1 MDKDTAASTL
11 PPKELSL
18 FKRIVKYYDQK
29 QYKTGLKFANQIL
42 NNPKFA
48 DHGETLSMKGI
59 LLNCLGKKE
68 EARELVKK
76 GLQSNIKSW
85 HIFGLIKKSDRLYNE
100 AIRAYIQALR
110 LDPKNLQV
118 LRDLSVLQMHIRDL
132 DGCLETRSK
141 LLTERPTQKASWV
154 GYTVVQHL
162 RGHLDTAATVIREF
176 LKVQTAIEPYN
187 YEHSELLL
195 YYIMILKENKQYEE
209 ALNFM
214 VEHAKEIVDK
224 VSYLETYADLLL
236 NLGRYDDAEKTVWE
250 LLERNPDCVLYYEI
264 FYKVAE
270 AKDKCEISSLDKQKM
285 LKECINKFA
294 YARLPKLLFLDTLE
308 GDEFSLH
315 VDLFMRK
322 NLRKGVPNLF
332 IQLKRFYNTE
342 ERVKTLETLYLTYR
356 SNLDAHNT
364 LGPITHGMLDSKELA
379 DTSIEP
385 PSSSLWLNYLI
396 AQHFNYMGQTQRA
409 LDVITKEIMTNPT
422 IVDLY
427 TLKAEIYRDAGDVI
441 TASKW
446 MDDAQALD
454 TADRFINAQCTKC
467 MVQAH
472 RIEDAEV
479 MAAKFT
485 RGSTTATQY
494 LTEMQCMWFLIET
507 ARSYWTMQKYGDA
520 LKYCHEIDRVYT
532 AILEDQLD
540 FHSYCLRK
548 GTLRSYIE
556 TIRLEDKLR
565 DHPAYFDAACLA
577 VEIYLHLHVNP
588 LGAENDEDNQQNC
601 NHFINIDILYTFAF
615 TISEFPPFFLAN
627 LSSSELKKLRN
638 KQRKAQLRAEANKE
652 EQKKREHQ
660 NHQRKDKNE
669 DPENRPPEIEQL
681 QPQKLARPQN
691 ALNEAVHFLQPLIE
705 LSGNRIE
712 THCLSYEVFERK
724 VDDIELLVFFSI
736 GKLLLMLR
744 AIRRGLEVP
753 GSKDHP
759 WFNECLCRFSLRLAE
774 MNPEGDNLVHA
785 VLFQQAKIVFGESL
799 PKATETNDAFLK
811 RNAKSFLH
819 VFRGIL
825 TKAIIEP
832 KSAEDAFKKLP
843 SPSDKEFG
851 TVSWKVLF
859 DAMELLKRHMSLK
872 LSPVT
877 SEMIVKFRN
886 ECSSLYPLAAV
897 FYDEV
902 KLEAHRKAVLS
913 ELSSVNPEESEP
925 LKTPNSKILPSN
937 NSEVDSVAKR
947 FDGLAVS
954 SGGQENKMNGHVE
967 NLNCGKGVNKG
978 KKKKAAGSN
987 SAKANT
993 VVAKN

>member
-68 EARELVKK
+68 EARELVKR
-76 GLQSNIKSW
+76 GLQSNIKSFVCW
-85 HIFGLIKKSDRLYNE
+85 HIFGLIKKSDRLYYE

-162 RGHLDTAATVIREF
+162 RGQLDTAATVIREF
-176 LKVQTAIEPYN
+176 LK
-187 YEHSELLL
+187 
-195 YYIMILKENKQYEE
+195 ENKQYEE
-209 ALNFM
+209 AVNFM
-214 VEHAKEIVDK
+214 IEHAKEIVDK
-224 VSYLETYADLLL
+224 VSYLETYGKASFGKLNFIIADLLL
-236 NLGRYDDAEKTVWE
+236 NLGSYDDAEKTVWE

-264 FYKVAE
+264 FYKIAE
-270 AKDKCEISSLDKQKM
+270 AKNKCEMSLLDKRKM
-285 LKECINKFA
+285 LKECIDKFS

-332 IQLKRFYNTE
+332 IQLKRFYNNE
-342 ERVKTLETLYLTYR
+342 ERIKTLETLYLTYR

-364 LGPITHGMLDSKELA
+364 LGPISHGMLGSNEPA
-379 DTSIEP
+379 DASIEP

-409 LDVITKEIMTNPT
+409 LDVITEEIKTNPT

-472 RIEDAEV
+472 RIADAEV

-494 LTEMQCMWFLIET
+494 LTEMQCMWFLIEN
-507 ARSYWTMQKYGDA
+507 ARSYWAMQKYGEA

-577 VEIYLHLHVNP
+577 VEIYLYLHVNP
-588 LGAENDEDNQQNC
+588 LGAENDEDNQQN
-601 NHFINIDILYTFAF
+601 
-615 TISEFPPFFLAN
+615 SN

-669 DPENRPPEIEQL
+669 DPENRPPEVEIL
-681 QPQKLARPQN
+681 QPRKLARPEN

-712 THCLSYEVFERK
+712 THCLAYEVFERK
-724 VDDIELLVFFSI
+724 

-753 GSKDHP
+753 GAEDHP
-759 WFNECLCRFSLRLAE
+759 WFNECLCRFLLRMAE
-774 MNPEGDNLVHA
+774 MNPEEDNLVHV
-785 VLFQQAKIVFGESL
+785 VLFQQAKVVFGESL
-799 PKATETNDAFLK
+799 PKASETNDAFLK
-811 RNAKSFLH
+811 RNAKSFMH

-832 KSAEDAFKKLP
+832 KSAEDAYKKLP

-859 DAMELLKRHMSLK
+859 DAMELLKRQVNLK

-877 SEMIVKFRN
+877 SEMNDKFRS
-886 ECSSLYPLAAV
+886 ECSTLYPLAAV
-897 FYDEV
+897 FYDEA

-913 ELSSVNPEESEP
+913 EPSSVNPEESEP
-925 LKTPNSKILPSN
+925 PKTPNSKISPSN
-937 NSEVDSVAKR
+937 NAEVDSVAKR

-954 SGGQENKMNGHVE
+954 SGDKSSNGGQGNKMNGHVE
-967 NLNCGKGVNKG
+967 TLISGKGINKG
-978 KKKKAAGSN
+978 KKKKAAGGN
-987 SAKANT
+987 NAKANT
-993 VVAKN
+993 VAARN